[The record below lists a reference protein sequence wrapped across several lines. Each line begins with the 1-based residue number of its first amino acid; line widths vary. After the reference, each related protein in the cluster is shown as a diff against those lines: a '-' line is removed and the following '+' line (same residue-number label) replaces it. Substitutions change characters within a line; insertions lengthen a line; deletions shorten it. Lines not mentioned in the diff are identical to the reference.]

1 VQSTGKDPIEGRD
14 ALSVLEGV
22 RHLHVAKGRKVVSF
36 DLAKERPDD
45 PELLG
50 LILGRSGKLRAPV
63 LRTGDTLIVGFNQD
77 LLSST
82 LL

>member
-1 VQSTGKDPIEGRD
+1 
-14 ALSVLEGV
+14 V

-36 DLAKERPDD
+36 DLGTERPSDED
-45 PELLG
+45 LLAMM
-50 LILGRSGKLRAPV
+50 LGRSGKLRAPV
-63 LRTGDTLIVGFNQD
+63 LKTGDMLIVGFNQD

>member
-1 VQSTGKDPIEGRD
+1 
-14 ALSVLEGV
+14 V

-36 DLAKERPDD
+36 DLGTERPSDED
-45 PELLG
+45 LLAMM
-50 LILGRSGKLRAPV
+50 LGRSGKLRAPV
-63 LRTGDTLIVGFNQD
+63 LKTGDVLIVGFNQD